1 MRLAPAVFRTASLA
15 RHREAQGERVTAT
28 EKAVALTSLFV
39 ASLCLAAAIGALFC
53 CFCGTLL
60 FAAASLDTQGGQERG
75 ALMAGGA
82 CVGMTGLFI
91 GFALLSCIG
100 PRVRRRYRR
109 ELGLEN
115 AAEPPS

>member
-1 MRLAPAVFRTASLA
+1 LRLAPAVFRTASLA